1 MSDDSRLTTHGSPA
15 PPLRWRTIA
24 IASLVLT
31 LSTASAHALD
41 VKRKDV
47 HEFIVKMSTRHGLK
61 RKQVEQLMAEA
72 QSQPAILEAISRPAE
87 RVLPWFEYRNRFL
100 TEKRI
105 GQGIAFRK
113 NYADQLREID
123 RMGVSSDVVTG
134 ILGVET
140 TYGAN
145 IGKYRVLD
153 ALATL
158 AFDYPARADF
168 FRSELEEFLLLA
180 REEHLDPL
188 AAIGS
193 YAGAMGIPQFMP
205 SSYRKFAVDADRDR
219 HRDLWR
225 NWDDVILSVANYL
238 LLHGWHNGEPI
249 AVPATLPDGDASKF
263 DTVTLALNETVES
276 LRSKGVVFETD
287 MPLGAPA
294 MLIAAQG
301 KEGTEY
307 RVGFN
312 NFYVITR
319 YNHSPLYAMAVNDLG
334 VAIDRALTAGVHE
347 AQPLATSQ

>member
-1 MSDDSRLTTHGSPA
+1 MR
-15 PPLRWRTIA
+15 RA
-24 IASLVLT
+24 IAAVALATFVVE
-31 LSTASAHALD
+31 APAHALD

-47 HEFIVKMSTRHGLK
+47 HEFIVKMSTRYGFK
-61 RKQVEQLMAEA
+61 RKEVEKLMAEA

-87 RVLPWFEYRNRFL
+87 RVLPWFEYRDRFL

-105 GQGIAFRK
+105 GQGIAFHK

-158 AFDYPARADF
+158 AFDYPARAPF
-168 FRSELEEFLLLA
+168 FKSELEEFLLLA

-188 AAIGS
+188 AAVGS

-205 SSYRKFAVDADRDR
+205 SSYRKFAVDADRDQ

-249 AVPATLPDGDASKF
+249 AVPATLPDGDVSKF
-263 DTVTLALNETVES
+263 DTVTLALNETVDS
-276 LRSKGVVFETD
+276 LHAKGVVFDTD
-287 MPLGAPA
+287 MPSGAPA

-301 KEGTEY
+301 KDGMEY

-319 YNHSPLYAMAVNDLG
+319 YNRSPLYAMAVSDLG
-334 VAIDRALTAGVHE
+334 VAIDRALR